1 MESPFKAT
9 PLLLRPFVALRY
21 VGAGLAAAARHEAAF
36 RLELA
41 AAVVLA
47 PAAFAL
53 GSTGVERALLVGSLC
68 LVLMAELVNSAL
80 EAALDRVSL
89 EAHPLV
95 KRAKDMAAA
104 AVFLA
109 LVNAGATWL
118 LVLSG

>member
-21 VGAGLAAAARHEAAF
+21 VAAGLAAAVRHEAAF

-41 AAVVLA
+41 AAAVLA

-53 GSTGVERALLVGSLC
+53 GSTGVERALLIGCLC

-109 LVNAGATWL
+109 IVNAGATWL